1 MAIDSKAKKSK
12 ASYLK
17 SSKAAA
23 KEIRK
28 RGGPRKLP
36 VETRRTYQKGVRHG
50 GRAKGTPNKFPG
62 LLKEALIE
70 AAEYAG
76 RRLPPPKKRGEAVS
90 DLVAYLSHQAIYSPN
105 AFMALLGRVL
115 PLQIEGDGKNLVMI
129 DKIEMV
135 VVTQDGRHSTVSTE
149 RGDEVLSS
157 IEGTSE
163 VLAVDG
169 PSSEVPRGVGRER

>member
-1 MAIDSKAKKSK
+1 MALDHKAKKSK
-12 ASYLK
+12 AAYLK

-36 VETRRTYQKGVRHG
+36 VQTRRTYQKGVRHG

-76 RRLPPPKKRGEAVS
+76 RRLPPPKKRGEKVS
-90 DLVAYLSHQAIYSPN
+90 DLVAYLSHQAIHSPN
-105 AFMALLGRVL
+105 AFMSLLGRVL
-115 PLQIEGDGKNLVMI
+115 PLQIEGDGKNLVII

-135 VVTQDGRHSTVSTE
+135 VVQNDGRHTAIST
-149 RGDEVLSS
+149 GGDDEVLSS
-157 IEGTSE
+157 IEGTGE
-163 VLAVDG
+163 VLAVDE
-169 PSSEVPRGVGRER
+169 PSGQAPGRVGR